1 MSEMMTEQADMKKF
15 RDTFGANIQHVRTK
29 KNMSQ
34 ELLARRAGIT
44 PKYVKQLEN
53 GEKNASL
60 DVIVSIA
67 NAFGI
72 TANELLDGLYP
83 ASEMSLLTHPTAAKL
98 TELSVDRQRRAEVHL
113 DLYLGHNHHSG
124 RSGSKSKGE

>member
-44 PKYVKQLEN
+44 LKYIKQLEN

-72 TANELLDGLYP
+72 TTNELLDGLYP

-98 TELSVDRQRRAEVHL
+98 TELSVDRQRRVEEHL
-113 DLYLGHNHHSG
+113 DLYLGHTHPSARTG
-124 RSGSKSKGE
+124 RKNKGD